1 MKKLYQYLLERKF
14 FFLNLFI
21 FFYIF
26 INILDG
32 ERGYFSYVKKNELFE
47 KKKIE
52 QVSLNNTLNDFK
64 LKNSMLSL
72 PSLNLDYLDQLY
84 REFFVLGKKGE
95 KLYMIR

>member
-1 MKKLYQYLLERKF
+1 MKKFYQYFLERRF
-14 FFLNLFI
+14 FFINLFI

-32 ERGYFSYVKKNELFE
+32 ERGYFSYIKKNELFE
-47 KKKIE
+47 KKKVE
-52 QVSLNNTLNDFK
+52 QIDLNKNLNDLR

-84 REFFVLGKKGE
+84 REFFVLGKQGE
-95 KLYMIR
+95 KIYIIR

>member
-1 MKKLYQYLLERKF
+1 MNKLYQYILERKF

-32 ERGYFSYVKKNELFE
+32 ERGYFSYVKKNELLE

-52 QVSLNNTLNDFK
+52 QVSLNNKLNDFK

-95 KLYMIR
+95 KLYIIR

>member
-1 MKKLYQYLLERKF
+1 MKKFYQYFLERRF
-14 FFLNLFI
+14 FFINLFI

-32 ERGYFSYVKKNELFE
+32 ERGYLSYIKKNELLE

-52 QVSLNNTLNDFK
+52 QVGLNNKLDDLK

-72 PSLNLDYLDQLY
+72 SNLNLDYLDQLY

-95 KLYMIR
+95 KLYIIR

>member
-14 FFLNLFI
+14 FFINLFI

-32 ERGYFSYVKKNELFE
+32 ERGYFSYIKKNELFE
-47 KKKIE
+47 KKKFE
-52 QVSLNNTLNDFK
+52 QINLNKNLNDLR

-84 REFFVLGKKGE
+84 REFFVLGKQGE
-95 KLYMIR
+95 KIYIIR

>member
-14 FFLNLFI
+14 FFINLFI

-32 ERGYFSYVKKNELFE
+32 ERGYFSYIKKNELFE
-47 KKKIE
+47 KKKVE
-52 QVSLNNTLNDFK
+52 QIDLNKNLNDLR

-84 REFFVLGKKGE
+84 REFFVLGKQGE
-95 KLYMIR
+95 KIYIIR